1 MEEQVNHPSHYN
13 QGIEPIDIIESW
25 DLNFSLGNAIKY
37 ILRSPYKGKQIED
50 LEKARWYIDREINRL
65 KGDEEM
71 SILELLILA
80 LRIYLL
86 TISVT
91 LLLQML
97 TTLRSQI
104 YGIPLGD
111 NELLNTIILAVLPG
125 RNLVIAFSS
134 LTMLFNSRTKFILR
148 YMYVRNRLDEIKI
161 VVDKEEDKE
170 C

>member
-1 MEEQVNHPSHYN
+1 
-13 QGIEPIDIIESW
+13 
-25 DLNFSLGNAIKY
+25 
-37 ILRSPYKGKQIED
+37 
-50 LEKARWYIDREINRL
+50 
-65 KGDEEM
+65 M

-86 TISVT
+86 TISTT

-111 NELLNTIILAVLPG
+111 HELLNTIILAVLPG
-125 RNLVIAFSS
+125 RNLVIAFSN
-134 LTMLFNSRTKFILR
+134 LMMLFNSRTKFILR
-148 YMYVRNRLDEIKI
+148 YMFVRDRLDEIKM
-161 VVDKEEDKE
+161 VDNEEDDKE